1 MSYSVRIYKNSGYNS
16 TNIPD
21 TPALLNSAS
30 YIDLP
35 ALDILQERFL
45 SSIKVKALWSQV
57 KDCDYCRLS
66 DGNENWFYSVES
78 VSMLATDVAELSV
91 IPDFINSVG
100 GISAL
105 TILDGITERVH
116 VSSDNY
122 GEWNSDDYLLT
133 PNEPLQIKQTWYNT
147 AQTVTNVRTV
157 IESTVDPI
165 ATADSEENVVF
176 NDSTGNYSVCVPKVQ
191 PNTHDTQYYVGNDA
205 SAYSPKTT
213 LYPFYNESV
222 ATNLSDALATLRS
235 LGIEQAVISQVHLP
249 SKFISFTL
257 GALTDSSGNTYYYV
271 SRATGK
277 DEEITTTGLDYEEF
291 TVDNNVIN
299 YSAFMKYGLMTASGN
314 GAEFD
319 PSDIY
324 DSSVVSPTVRCISDP
339 HTDGKP
345 YYRYKTVNGDSST
358 NGFWRNCVGG
368 MPWKQLPLVFQG
380 ASGSALNTIK
390 FQNSQSINANQFAQA
405 GTDYGYDMKSNYLNA
420 VGGLVSSG
428 LGAVGS
434 ALTGNIGG
442 AVAGISSGLFGIG
455 AQAIN
460 ESKMIADYG
469 YYQKGYSLQRK
480 SELSDLAIANNVVTP
495 TVNFPY
501 NSDIIRDTYGNGV
514 LIYRYVY
521 SQNDVA
527 RIDKLLTMYGYK
539 VTKALE
545 KSDFTNRTNFNFVM
559 CNNVTIGGFAK
570 WINDGI
576 AEQLKAG
583 VRVWHISPNPAKY
596 TDNPIAV

>member
-1 MSYSVRIYKNSGYNS
+1 MSYNVRIYKNSGYNS

-21 TPALLNSAS
+21 SPALLNSAS

-45 SSIKVKALWSQV
+45 QSIKVKALWSQV
-57 KDCDYCRLS
+57 KDADYCRLT
-66 DGNENWFYSVES
+66 DGTDTWFYSVES
-78 VSMLATDVAELSV
+78 VNMLATDVAELGV

-100 GISAL
+100 GIGAI

-116 VSSDNY
+116 VASDNY

-147 AQTVTNVRTV
+147 AQSVTNLRTV
-157 IESTVDPI
+157 IESTVDPYL
-165 ATADSEENVVF
+165 TADSEENVVF
-176 NDSTGNYSVCVPKVQ
+176 QDSTGNYSVCVPKVQ
-191 PNTHDTQYYVGNDA
+191 GNRQETAYKVGNAD
-205 SAYSPKTT
+205 SAYSPKTC
-213 LYPFYNESV
+213 LYPFYNG
-222 ATNLSDALATLRS
+222 TYLTDLSDALATLRS
-235 LGIEQAVISQVHLP
+235 LGIEQAVIAQVHLP
-249 SKFISFTL
+249 SKFINFTL
-257 GALTDSSGNTYYYV
+257 ATQSDKSGHIYYYV
-271 SRATGK
+271 QTAQGK
-277 DEEITTTGLDYEEF
+277 DDIINTSGLDYEEY
-291 TVDNNVIN
+291 TVDNNLIN

-314 GAEFD
+314 GSEFD
-319 PSDIY
+319 PADIF
-324 DSSVVSPTVRCISDP
+324 DRGVTSPNVRCISDP

-345 YYRYKTVNGDSST
+345 YYRFETVNGDNST

-380 ASGSALNTIK
+380 ASGSAINTIK
-390 FQNSQSINANQFAQA
+390 FNNSQAVNANAFSQA
-405 GTDYGYDMKSNYLNA
+405 GTDYDYTMKANYLNA
-420 VGGLVSSG
+420 VGGLVSGG

-442 AVAGISSGLFGIG
+442 AVASISSTAFGIG
-455 AQAIN
+455 TQAIN

-480 SELSDLAIANNVVTP
+480 SELANLAIANTVVTP

-521 SQNDVA
+521 SSNDVA

-539 VTKALE
+539 VAKALE
-545 KSDFTNRTNFNFVM
+545 KTDFTNRQNFNFVM
-559 CNNVTIGGFAK
+559 CNNVSIGGFAK
-570 WINDGI
+570 WINEGI

-583 VRVWHISPNPAKY
+583 VRVWHVTPDVSKY
-596 TDNPIAV
+596 TDNPIV